1 MVGSTIFDS
10 LQPWWVAAGGGAA
23 AVAAAAVAGWRVRGS
38 TAVPAAGWAVA
49 AGGAI
54 TAECVLHAAGSGP
67 LAGPS
72 AAASAR
78 LAVAAVLVCPAM
90 SLLGAKRPQHGIW
103 QLIVASLAVVL
114 AAPAATA
121 LLVRPG
127 SLPEVHFVG
136 RVFLVSLAAM
146 AWMNFLG
153 TRRWPAA
160 TLAVAGGVRPDAAA
174 AWLVG
179 LGGFAAAT
187 TTAADHETPAGRPFA
202 AAIDRPFVAI
212 RETLG
217 AAWALR
223 IAERFNGL
231 AEERG
236 WPCRLSL
243 AGLAAGGDP
252 LDRSW
257 HRDTLRCFQSIM
269 RRFVSRD
276 RQMTSPA
283 TATPAIR
290 VSDLV
295 KRYDSRP
302 PVDALRGLSLEVA
315 RGECFG
321 LLGPNGAGKTTTV
334 EILEGLLPPTSGTV
348 ELLGLSWQESAGE
361 LRERI
366 GVSLQETRLSDKLT
380 VAETIHLFRS
390 FYRRGIEPDAAL
402 DLVGLLGK
410 KAARSWAGPSWSSST
425 SRPPASIRSRGVR
438 SGTSSTPSAGPATP

>member
-160 TLAVAGGVRPDAAA
+160 TLAVAGGVTLMRPFLPGCSTLGQVEAMLANPWPDAAA

-257 HRDTLRCFQSIM
+257 HRDALRCFQSIM
-269 RRFVSRD
+269 RRFVSREW
-276 RQMTSPA
+276 
-283 TATPAIR
+283 
-290 VSDLV
+290 L
-295 KRYDSRP
+295 
-302 PVDALRGLSLEVA
+302 A
-315 RGECFG
+315 RHA
-321 LLGPNGAGKTTTV
+321 PR
-334 EILEGLLPPTSGTV
+334 PTST
-348 ELLGLSWQESAGE
+348 
-361 LRERI
+361 
-366 GVSLQETRLSDKLT
+366 
-380 VAETIHLFRS
+380 
-390 FYRRGIEPDAAL
+390 
-402 DLVGLLGK
+402 
-410 KAARSWAGPSWSSST
+410 AR
-425 SRPPASIRSRGVR
+425 
-438 SGTSSTPSAGPATP
+438 